1 MRPSRKRAILRNSGA
16 CLKTLGRSRDKP
28 GGNEFISLTTVKGD
42 RPSAAKRGYL
52 TCMGEALCRSEK
64 VKAKARNELKGRV
77 LIIAGSDPSGGAG
90 IQADIKTV
98 TALGGYAATAITA
111 LTVQNTKGV
120 TAVHPVAPD
129 VIAAQI
135 EAVMSDIGA
144 DAIKIGMV
152 GDVETARVIETV
164 LKKYSGVPVV
174 LDPVLIATSGDA
186 LSKDGV
192 AAFIK
197 EKLARLS
204 TVLTPNTDEAAA
216 LTGMEVRSRDAMI
229 SAGEALVALGAK
241 AALVKG
247 GHMRGD
253 TVEDALV
260 SADGARIFSNPRIDT
275 TSTHGTGCTLASA
288 IATGLAQGLALQTAV
303 KRAVDYVHKA
313 IATAPGYGRGH
324 GPLNHSHP
332 CEK

>member
-1 MRPSRKRAILRNSGA
+1 M
-16 CLKTLGRSRDKP
+16 
-28 GGNEFISLTTVKGD
+28 
-42 RPSAAKRGYL
+42 
-52 TCMGEALCRSEK
+52 
-64 VKAKARNELKGRV
+64 KGRV

-120 TAVHPVAPD
+120 SAVHPAAPE

-144 DAIKIGMV
+144 DAIKIGMI
-152 GDVETARVIETV
+152 GDRETAAVIETA
-164 LKKYSGVPVV
+164 LKKYNDIPVV
-174 LDPVLIATSGDA
+174 LDPVLVATSGDA
-186 LSKDGV
+186 LAKDGV
-192 AAFIK
+192 AAFI
-197 EKLARLS
+197 RDR
-204 TVLTPNTDEAAA
+204 LTPLAAIITPNMDEAAA
-216 LTGMEVRSRDAMI
+216 LTGRDITDRDSAI
-229 SAGEALVALGAK
+229 AAGEALVALGAK

-247 GHMRGD
+247 GHMRGE

-260 SADGARIFSNPRIDT
+260 SAEGARIYSNPRFET

-288 IATGLAQGLALQTAV
+288 IATGLAQGMALQTAV

-313 IATAPGYGRGH
+313 IATAPGYGGGH
-324 GPLNHSHP
+324 GPLNHAHP
-332 CEK
+332 CEN